1 MEKSSRFFKTY
12 FILVI
17 FYAIIGIL
25 DSLFL
30 SGMKETFGQIS
41 ILWMVFVSLFEFTI
55 FILSIIALVVF
66 IKNKLPKVT
75 LIMPIYHL
83 ITAVL
88 ILIYGFAWGIL
99 SAVQGNPIAGQL
111 IPPGMIAIGVISSLF
126 ELIFSIYILSKF
138 K

>member
-41 ILWMVFVSLFEFTI
+41 ILWMVFVSLFEFVI

>member
-41 ILWMVFVSLFEFTI
+41 ILWMVFVSLFEFAI